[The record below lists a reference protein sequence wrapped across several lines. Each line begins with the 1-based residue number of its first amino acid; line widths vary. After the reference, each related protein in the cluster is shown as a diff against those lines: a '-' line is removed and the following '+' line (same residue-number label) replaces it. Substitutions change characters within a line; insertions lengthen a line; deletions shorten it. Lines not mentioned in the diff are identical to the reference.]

1 VEAIDPSKAAFVAA
15 AHHKD
20 QANIRFTQAAIDV
33 IPFADDTFDLAICL
47 GVLQHIP
54 DTPKALYALTQK
66 VRPGGHLLLYLYYAL
81 DNRGA
86 GYRLLHAVSEIFR
99 RVISALPATPRKV
112 VCEGIAVTVYLPL
125 VTVSRVVAPF
135 SPSLADTLPLGY
147 YRDKSFRIMRNDA
160 LDRFGTP
167 LEQRFSR
174 SEIETMLV
182 EAGMDQ
188 IHFSDRA
195 PFWHCLSRRAQPAR

>member
-1 VEAIDPSKAAFVAA
+1 MGRHGPILTVLIAAG
-15 AHHKD
+15 
-20 QANIRFTQAAIDV
+20 
-33 IPFADDTFDLAICL
+33 LA
-47 GVLQHIP
+47 G
-54 DTPKALYALTQK
+54 
-66 VRPGGHLLLYLYYAL
+66 LLLGSLL
-81 DNRGA
+81 VSNRAVVVPVVLGA
-86 GYRLLHAVSEIFR
+86 ATLLMVTAWLVR
-99 RVISALPATPRKV
+99 RVGDASERRFLTRTISALPATPRKV